1 MNVTYTR
8 TTDYRTAAWAV
19 TFLDACDKEPL
30 MVVDSTVPSLAVV
43 TTSSGTCSMIGATPS
58 VTARLVQDY
67 PYTNPVIVGEK
78 QLVASTCYVTTN
90 PR

>member
-8 TTDYRTAAWAV
+8 TTDYRTASWAI

-30 MVVDSTVPSLAVV
+30 MVVESSVPALTVV
-43 TTSSGTCSMIGATPS
+43 TTSSGTCAMVGATPS
-58 VTARLVQDY
+58 DTAAKQGF
-67 PYTNPVIVGEK
+67 PYTNPVMVGEK
-78 QLVASTCYVTTN
+78 QLLASTCYVTTN